1 MTGLDERLLEL
12 YEAELRYLQDAGADF
27 ARRYPKL
34 AGRLELG
41 STGSGDPHIERLLE
55 SFAFLTARLNR
66 KLERDLAT
74 VPAALLQ
81 GLYPALA
88 DPVPASAVAAAGI
101 DPEVPPPPSGLRMP
115 RGTTLHAPAGAG
127 TPCRF
132 RTAFD
137 VDLYPV
143 RVSGLTQEPPGAR
156 DLFDAGTTDSVLRFT
171 LSGSGA
177 SLEQVGMDSLRLFLD
192 GPRKHATK
200 VFELLLAESVEI
212 VLVGRGSGRVT
223 RLDPDA
229 AQAAGMDDGEAL
241 LPDRTE
247 THPAYRLLKEYFT
260 LPEKFLFFTLTALDR
275 RPDDVGVD
283 VLFALRRRPPAWL
296 DLSAVQPRVGCTP
309 VLNLFQVTAEP
320 IALTHRVSEY
330 RVIPELGGDDAHEVH
345 SVASVAVTGAHD
357 GRPRE
362 LAPYFGTPPRRGDAD
377 PEDNPMFWVTRR
389 DLARE
394 GRPGTD
400 TYVAFVEPDLQPAR
414 PARETAT
421 VRVWCTNR
429 DLAGQ
434 LPAGARLH
442 TDLELPA
449 TLRLT
454 DRPMP
459 AGEAVHGA
467 DALWQLVAQMG
478 LNHLA
483 LNDDSG
489 QRRHVETVREMLRLY
504 CPPHRP
510 ESVREIMGVVDIRCA
525 PIVRRVGGDVWRGFC
540 EGLEITVVLDESNFA
555 ETSAYLFAA
564 VLQHI
569 FSLYA
574 AANTFTE
581 LVVVSRQ
588 REGVWLRWPPKIGG
602 RALI

>member
-27 ARRYPKL
+27 ARRFPKL

-66 KLERDLAT
+66 KLESDLAT

-88 DPVPASAVAAAGI
+88 DPVPASAVVAPSI
-101 DPEVPPPPSGLRMP
+101 DPQVPPPPTGVRMP
-115 RGTTLHAPAGAG
+115 RGTTLYAPGGEDTA
-127 TPCRF
+127 CRF

-143 RVSGLTQEPPGAR
+143 AISGPAQQPPGAR
-156 DLFDAGTTDSVLRFT
+156 DLFDPGSVDSVVQLTLR
-171 LSGSGA
+171 GSGA
-177 SLEQVGMDSLRLFLD
+177 ALGDVALDSLRVFLD

-200 VFELLLAESVEI
+200 VFELLLAELAEVA
-212 VLVGRGSGRVT
+212 LVGRSSGRVV
-223 RLDPDA
+223 RLDPSVV
-229 AQAAGMDDGEAL
+229 QPAGLADGEAL
-241 LPDRTE
+241 LPDQTE

-260 LPEKFLFFTLTALDR
+260 LPEKFLFFELGGLNRAPADES
-275 RPDDVGVD
+275 VD

-296 DLSAVQPRVGCTP
+296 DLEAVRPRLGCTP
-309 VLNLFQVTAEP
+309 ALNLFTVTAEP
-320 IALTHRVSEY
+320 IALTHRQSEY
-330 RVIPELGGDDAHEVH
+330 RIVPELGAEDTHEVH
-345 SVASVAVTGAHD
+345 SVASVAVTGPRD
-357 GRPRE
+357 VRPRPV
-362 LAPYFGTPPRRGDAD
+362 APYFGNRPAGALADAD
-377 PEDNPMFWVTRR
+377 AAEIFWVTRR
-389 DLARE
+389 DLARD
-394 GRPGTD
+394 GRAGTD
-400 TYVAFVEPDLQPAR
+400 TYLAFVEPGLQPVR
-414 PARETAT
+414 PARETAS
-421 VRVWCTNR
+421 VQVWCTNR
-429 DLAGQ
+429 ALAEQ
-434 LPAGARLH
+434 LPAGAQLVS
-442 TDLELPA
+442 DLEIPA
-449 TLRLT
+449 GLALV

-483 LNDDSG
+483 LSDESG
-489 QRRHVETVREMLRLY
+489 EQRHVETIREMLRLY

-510 ESVREIMGVVDIRCA
+510 ESVREIMGVTDVQCRT
-525 PIVRRVGGDVWRGFC
+525 IVRRVGDDVWRGFC
-540 EGLEITVVLDESNFA
+540 EGLEITLVLDESNFA

-581 LVVVSRQ
+581 LVLVSRQ

>member
-1 MTGLDERLLEL
+1 MTGLDARLLEL

-66 KLERDLAT
+66 KLERDLAA

-88 DPVPASAVAAAGI
+88 DPVPASAVAAAHI
-101 DPEVPPPPSGLRMP
+101 DPAVPPPPSGLRMP
-115 RGTTLHAPAGAG
+115 RGTMLYAPADAG

-132 RTAFD
+132 GTAFD

-143 RVSGLTQEPPGAR
+143 RVSGLTQEPAGAR
-156 DLFDAGTTDSVLRFT
+156 DLFDPGTTDSVLRFT
-171 LSGSGA
+171 LAGSGA
-177 SLEQVGMDSLRLFLD
+177 PLSEVGLDSLRLFLD

-200 VFELLLAESVEI
+200 VFELLLAEAVDI
-212 VLVGRGSGRVT
+212 VLVGRSSGRVT
-223 RLDPDA
+223 RLDPA
-229 AQAAGMDDGEAL
+229 AATPAGMADGEAL

-260 LPEKFLFFTLTALDR
+260 LPEKFLFFDLGGLAR
-275 RPDDVGVD
+275 RPEDAGID

-296 DLSAVQPRVGCTP
+296 DVSAVQPRVGCTP
-309 VLNLFQVTAEP
+309 VLNLFHVTAEP
-320 IALTHRVSEY
+320 IALNHHVSEY
-330 RVIPELGGDDAHEVH
+330 RVVPELGGDDSHEVH
-345 SVASVAVTGAHD
+345 SVESVAVTGPRD
-357 GRPRE
+357 GGPRTVT
-362 LAPYFGTPPRRGDAD
+362 PYFGTPRRARDERA
-377 PEDNPMFWVTRR
+377 EVNPMFWVTRR
-389 DLARE
+389 DLARA
-394 GRPGTD
+394 GRAGTD

-429 DLAGQ
+429 DLAAQ
-434 LPAGARLH
+434 LPAGAHLH
-442 TDLELPA
+442 TDIELPA
-449 TLRLT
+449 TFRLI

-467 DALWQLVAQMG
+467 EALWQLVAQMG

-483 LNDDSG
+483 LSDDTG
-489 QRRHVETVREMLRLY
+489 QQRHVETVREMLRLY

-510 ESVREIMGVVDIRCA
+510 ESIREIMGVVDIRTA

-540 EGLEITVVLDESNFA
+540 EGVEITLVLDETNFA
-555 ETSAYLFAA
+555 ETSAYLFAN
-564 VLQHI
+564 VLQHV

-588 REGVWLRWPPKIGG
+588 REGVWLRWPPRIGG
-602 RALI
+602 QALI

>member
-66 KLERDLAT
+66 KLERDIAT

-88 DPVPASAVAAAGI
+88 DPVPPSAVVAADI
-101 DPEVPPPPSGLRMP
+101 DPDVPPPPSGLRMP
-115 RGTTLHAPAGAG
+115 RGSTLYAPAAAG

-143 RVSGLTQEPPGAR
+143 RVSALAQEPSGAR
-156 DLFDAGTTDSVLRFT
+156 DLFDPGTTDSVLRFT
-171 LSGSGA
+171 VSGSGA
-177 SLEQVGMDSLRLFLD
+177 ALGQVELDSLRVFLD

-200 VFELLLAESVEI
+200 VFELLMAEVVEI
-212 VLVGRGSGRVT
+212 VLVGRGSGRVA
-223 RLDPDA
+223 RLDPA
-229 AQAAGMDDGEAL
+229 AARPSGMDDGEAL

-260 LPEKFLFFTLTALDR
+260 LPEKFLFFELGGLGQ
-275 RPDDVGVD
+275 RPDDASVD

-296 DLSAVQPRVGCTP
+296 DLGAVRARVGCTP
-309 VLNLFQVTAEP
+309 ALNLFRVTAEP

-330 RVIPELGGDDAHEVH
+330 RVIPELGGDDTHEVH
-345 SVASVAVTGAHD
+345 SVDDVAVTGSRD
-357 GRPRE
+357 VRPRTV
-362 LAPYFGTPPRRGDAD
+362 APYFGTPPNPGDAE
-377 PEDNPMFWVTRR
+377 PEDTPMFWVTRR

-394 GRPGTD
+394 GRAGTD
-400 TYVAFVEPDLQPAR
+400 MYLAFVEPDLQPAR

-429 DLAGQ
+429 DLAAQ
-434 LPAGARLH
+434 LPAGAQLH

-449 TLRLT
+449 TFRLT

-459 AGEAVHGA
+459 PGEAVHGA
-467 DALWQLVAQMG
+467 EALWQLVAQMG
-478 LNHLA
+478 INHLA
-483 LNDDSG
+483 LSDDSG
-489 QRRHVETVREMLRLY
+489 QKRHVETVREMLRLY

-525 PIVRRVGGDVWRGFC
+525 PIVRRVGDDVWRGFC
-540 EGLEITVVLDESNFA
+540 EGLEITVVLDEANFA

-588 REGVWLRWPPKIGG
+588 REGVWLRWPPRIGG

>member
-88 DPVPASAVAAAGI
+88 DPVPASAVVAAHL

-115 RGTTLHAPAGAG
+115 RGTTLYAPGGAG

-156 DLFDAGTTDSVLRFT
+156 DLFDLGTTDSVLRFT
-171 LSGSGA
+171 LAGSGA
-177 SLEQVGMDSLRLFLD
+177 ALGEVGLDSLRLFLD

-200 VFELLLAESVEI
+200 AFELLLAESVEI
-212 VLVGRGSGRVT
+212 VLVGRGSGHVA
-223 RLDPDA
+223 RLDPSA
-229 AQAAGMDDGEAL
+229 AQPAGMAADEAL

-260 LPEKFLFFTLTALDR
+260 LPEKFLFLELDGLDR
-275 RPDDVGVD
+275 RPDDAGVD

-296 DLSAVQPRVGCTP
+296 DLGAVRPRLGCTP
-309 VLNLFQVTAEP
+309 VLNLFEVMAEP

-330 RVIPELGGDDAHEVH
+330 RLVPELGGDDTHEVH
-345 SVASVAVTGAHD
+345 SVERVSVTGPHD
-357 GRPRE
+357 VRPRDVT
-362 LAPYFGTPPRRGDAD
+362 PYFGTPSRPVDVES
-377 PEDNPMFWVTRR
+377 EDSPMFWVTRR

-394 GRPGTD
+394 GRAGTD
-400 TYVAFVEPDLQPAR
+400 TYLAFVEPDLQPAR

-421 VRVWCTNR
+421 ARVWCTNR
-429 DLAGQ
+429 DLAAQ
-434 LPAGARLH
+434 LPAGANLH
-442 TDLELPA
+442 TDMELPA
-449 TLRLT
+449 AFRLI

-467 DALWQLVAQMG
+467 EALWQLVAQMG

-483 LNDDSG
+483 LSDDSG
-489 QRRHVETVREMLRLY
+489 QKRHVETVREMLRLY

-510 ESVREIMGVVDIRCA
+510 ESMREIMGVVDIRCA
-525 PIVRRVGGDVWRGFC
+525 PVVRRVGSDVWRGFC
-540 EGLEITVVLDESNFA
+540 EGVEITLVLDESNFA
-555 ETSAYLFAA
+555 ETSAYLFAN

-581 LVVVSRQ
+581 LVLVSRQ
-588 REGVWLRWPPKIGG
+588 REGVWLRWPPRIGG